1 MTLARRLCE
10 VSLTEN
16 QMARRRERDRFDGY
30 AVELFLD
37 EDNDRLAHLVELPGI
52 SAFGPTLEKAL
63 KELDVAW
70 AAAKESY
77 ASRGVKIPAA
87 PARRQYRGIF
97 QVRIDKRVHRALAI
111 EAERA
116 GVSLNALVAEKLAK
130 SV

>member
-1 MTLARRLCE
+1 
-10 VSLTEN
+10 
-16 QMARRRERDRFDGY
+16 MAKQHERERFDGY

-37 EDNDRLAHLVELPGI
+37 EDGDWVAHLAELPGI
-52 SAFGPTLEKAL
+52 SAFGLTPEKAL
-63 KELDVAW
+63 KELDTAW

-77 ASRGVKIPAA
+77 AARGVDVPVA
-87 PARRQYRGIF
+87 PARRRYHGIF

>member
-1 MTLARRLCE
+1 
-10 VSLTEN
+10 
-16 QMARRRERDRFDGY
+16 MAKQKESARFDGY

-37 EDNDRLAHLVELPGI
+37 EDNDWLAHLVELSGI
-52 SAFGPTLEKAL
+52 SAFGPTPEKAL

-77 ASRGVKIPAA
+77 AARGVEIPAA
-87 PARRQYRGIF
+87 PARRQYQGVF
-97 QVRIDKRVHRALAI
+97 QVRIDRRVHRALAI

-130 SV
+130 CV

>member
-1 MTLARRLCE
+1 
-10 VSLTEN
+10 
-16 QMARRRERDRFDGY
+16 MARQHERERFDGY
-30 AVELFLD
+30 ALELFLD
-37 EDNDRLAHLVELPGI
+37 EDGDWMAHLAELPGI
-52 SAFGPTLEKAL
+52 SAFGPSPEKAL
-63 KELDVAW
+63 KELDTAW

-77 ASRGVKIPAA
+77 AARGVDIPVA
-87 PARRQYRGIF
+87 PARRRYQGIF

>member
-1 MTLARRLCE
+1 
-10 VSLTEN
+10 
-16 QMARRRERDRFDGY
+16 MAKRKERDRFDGY

-37 EDNDRLAHLVELPGI
+37 EDNDWLAHLLELPGI
-52 SAFGPTLEKAL
+52 WAFGSTL

-77 ASRGVKIPAA
+77 AARGVEIPTA
-87 PARRQYRGIF
+87 PSRRQYQGVF
-97 QVRIDKRVHRALAI
+97 QVRIDRRVHRALAI

>member
-1 MTLARRLCE
+1 
-10 VSLTEN
+10 
-16 QMARRRERDRFDGY
+16 MAKQKESARFDGY

-37 EDNDRLAHLVELPGI
+37 EDNDWLAHLVELPGI
-52 SAFGPTLEKAL
+52 SAFGPTPEKAL
-63 KELDVAW
+63 KELDLAW
-70 AAAKESY
+70 QAAKESY
-77 ASRGVKIPAA
+77 AARGVVIPAA
-87 PARRQYRGIF
+87 PARRQYQGVF

>member
-1 MTLARRLCE
+1 
-10 VSLTEN
+10 
-16 QMARRRERDRFDGY
+16 MAKQKDQDRFDGY
-30 AVELFLD
+30 AVELFFD
-37 EDNDRLAHLVELPGI
+37 EDNDWLAHLVELPGI
-52 SAFGPTLEKAL
+52 SAFGPTPEKAL

-77 ASRGVKIPAA
+77 AARNVEVPAA
-87 PARRQYRGIF
+87 PARRQYHGIF

>member
-1 MTLARRLCE
+1 MAKRRG
-10 VSLTEN
+10 
-16 QMARRRERDRFDGY
+16 RDRFDGY

-37 EDNDRLAHLVELPGI
+37 EDNDWLAHLVELPGI
-52 SAFGPTLEKAL
+52 SAFGPTPEKAL

-77 ASRGVKIPAA
+77 ASRGVEIPAA

>member
-1 MTLARRLCE
+1 
-10 VSLTEN
+10 
-16 QMARRRERDRFDGY
+16 MAKQRERERFDGY

-37 EDNDRLAHLVELPGI
+37 EDNDWLAHLVELPGI
-52 SAFGPTLEKAL
+52 SAFGPTPEKAL
-63 KELDVAW
+63 KELDLAW

-77 ASRGVKIPAA
+77 AARGVEIPAA
-87 PARRQYRGIF
+87 PTRRQYHGVF
-97 QVRIDKRVHRALAI
+97 QVRIDRRVRRALAI

>member
-1 MTLARRLCE
+1 
-10 VSLTEN
+10 
-16 QMARRRERDRFDGY
+16 MAKQRERERFDGY

-37 EDNDRLAHLVELPGI
+37 EDNDWLAHLVELPGI
-52 SAFGPTLEKAL
+52 SAFGRTPEKAL
-63 KELDVAW
+63 EELDVAW

-77 ASRGVKIPAA
+77 AARGLEIPVAS
-87 PARRQYRGIF
+87 ARRRYHGVF

>member
-1 MTLARRLCE
+1 
-10 VSLTEN
+10 
-16 QMARRRERDRFDGY
+16 MAKQKKERDRLDGY

-37 EDNDRLAHLVELPGI
+37 EDNDWLAHLVELPAI
-52 SAFGPTLEKAL
+52 SAFGATPEKAL
-63 KELDVAW
+63 AELDVAW

-77 ASRGVKIPAA
+77 AAHGLGIPVA
-87 PARRQYRGIF
+87 PARRKYHGIF